1 MYQYMIRV
9 SFIQVVS
16 AEHKQ
21 NEEDKGHSLHLSN
34 SLNAGATILI
44 SVGSRISPHQLRP
57 PERVPLETKR
67 ICTLVEAQEKCG
79 TTPTG
84 HATASQ
90 LVRPPEKLNLTGK
103 DAQKKVP

>member
-1 MYQYMIRV
+1 MIRV

-21 NEEDKGHSLHLSN
+21 YEEDEGHSLHLSN
-34 SLNAGATILI
+34 SLNARATILI
-44 SVGSRISPHQLRP
+44 SVGNRILPHQLRP

-79 TTPTG
+79 TTG

-90 LVRPPEKLNLTGK
+90 LVRPPEKLNLAGK
-103 DAQKKVP
+103 DVEKKVLYAIM